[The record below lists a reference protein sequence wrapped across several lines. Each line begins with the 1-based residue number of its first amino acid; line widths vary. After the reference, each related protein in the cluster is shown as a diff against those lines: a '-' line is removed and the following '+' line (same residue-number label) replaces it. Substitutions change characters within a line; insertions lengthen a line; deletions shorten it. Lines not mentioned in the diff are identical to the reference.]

1 MLTGLIEGVA
11 HLLEQI
17 VGVFGAPGITLVA
30 LFENLFPPTPS
41 EFLYPLAGKM
51 SYDGKISP
59 VVVVAA
65 GVLGSLIGS
74 LIFYSLGRRMGEVR
88 VREWIAHYGT
98 LHIWRW
104 RYELFSVSDYDRAL
118 VLFQQR
124 GGIIVF
130 VARLLPLVH
139 GVVSIPAGVAG
150 MNLVLF
156 LIYTAIGAAL
166 WIAPLT
172 LFGMWLGQNWQ
183 QVLDWINVYQYVMY
197 GLMAAAVAWFI
208 LRRIRRNRAARLSA
222 PE

>member
-11 HLLEQI
+11 HFLEQI
-17 VGVFGAPGITLVA
+17 VGAFGAPGITLVA

-74 LIFYSLGRRMGEVR
+74 LIFYSLGQRMGEAR
-88 VREWIAHYGT
+88 IREWIAHNGT

-118 VLFQQR
+118 LLFQQR

-197 GLMAAAVAWFI
+197 ILMAAAVGWII
-208 LRRIRRNRAARLSA
+208 LRRIRRNRAV
-222 PE
+222 